1 MKFTKDILKI
11 LLTIILFAG
20 CATIKGNT
28 VAEQRQYVLDM
39 RDETLARLYDDNLLQ
54 KNKSKRLPDTVSLA
68 TSVAIYFS

>member
-39 RDETLARLYDDNLLQ
+39 RDETLAHLYDDNLLQ

>member
-39 RDETLARLYDDNLLQ
+39 RDETLAHLYDDNLLQ
-54 KNKSKRLPDTVSLA
+54 KNK
-68 TSVAIYFS
+68 